1 MIRIISS
8 DNDICAEKIAVSPT
22 ERNEETDP
30 MELEAL
36 EEEYLK
42 DRAVYEGLSGTAKL
56 KRKRKRKEI
65 RRRESRQIILPA
77 FHK

>member
-22 ERNEETDP
+22 ERNEETYK
-30 MELEAL
+30 ELEAL

-42 DRAVYEGLSGTAKL
+42 DRAVYEGLSVSAKL
-56 KRKRKRKEI
+56 KRKKKRKEV
-65 RRRESRQIILPA
+65 RRRESRLIILPA